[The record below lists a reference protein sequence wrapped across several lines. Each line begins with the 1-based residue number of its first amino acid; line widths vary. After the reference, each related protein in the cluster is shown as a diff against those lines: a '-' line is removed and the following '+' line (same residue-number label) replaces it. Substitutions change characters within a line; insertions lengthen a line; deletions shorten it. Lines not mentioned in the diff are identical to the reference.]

1 MATTTAN
8 TKLRHNEY
16 YGQQSILDELYENPY
31 DVKGIIKS
39 TNPKEQSKG
48 ICIDKDVG
56 TW

>member
-1 MATTTAN
+1 MLVQAKAWQMRKSKN
-8 TKLRHNEY
+8 I
-16 YGQQSILDELYENPY
+16 QYENPY

-39 TNPKEQSKG
+39 TNPKEQPKG